1 MTTITRSIRRE
12 TCAMIQGR
20 ALMIEVGRH
29 SIGVRLKGK
38 RTSYSVPIEALYSLG
53 AKIARREADALKPKK
68 QRRPK

>member
-29 SIGVRLKGK
+29 TIGVRLKGK

-53 AKIARREADALKPKK
+53 AKLELRERMAEKKKARKAR
-68 QRRPK
+68 

>member
-38 RTSYSVPIEALYSLG
+38 RTGYSVPIEALYSLG
-53 AKIARREADALKPKK
+53 AKLELRERMAEKKKARKAR
-68 QRRPK
+68 

>member
-53 AKIARREADALKPKK
+53 AKLELRERMAEKKKARKAR
-68 QRRPK
+68 